1 MTSQSKHCSAVAKV
15 IAVLC
20 EWSTLDSDKIS
31 SESIVCAAKFHH
43 GDLLASLASS
53 GESDDGGLAPPPRK
67 KSRTLDATMQQAAN
81 GCTQRNG
88 VSEDHSASSS
98 QQNGTEH
105 TSEINAINGGPN
117 GEISAKIIDKTNQDI
132 VRLIGQHL
140 KTIGLKY
147 VCLI

>member
-1 MTSQSKHCSAVAKV
+1 M
-15 IAVLC
+15 
-20 EWSTLDSDKIS
+20 
-31 SESIVCAAKFHH
+31 CAPKFHH

-98 QQNGTEH
+98 QQNGTEL
-105 TSEINAINGGPN
+105 TSENNAINGGPN
-117 GEISAKIIDKTNQDI
+117 GDILPKIIDKTNQDI